1 MILNIDIYLI
11 CVYKFITVELDMK
24 QYIVKLVKCPPS
36 VLLIAI
42 MTHIILKRVEQNME
56 NYKRNWYFTVDWT
69 KEGNTIT

>member
-1 MILNIDIYLI
+1 
-11 CVYKFITVELDMK
+11 MK